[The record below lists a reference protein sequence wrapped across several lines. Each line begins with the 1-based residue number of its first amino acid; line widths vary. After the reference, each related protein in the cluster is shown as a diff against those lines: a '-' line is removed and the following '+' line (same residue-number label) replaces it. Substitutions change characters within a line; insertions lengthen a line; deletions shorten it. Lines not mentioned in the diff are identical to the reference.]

1 MRLLERVLWSSR
13 LIVLAAVV
21 ASWTVAAGVTYLVT
35 VDVVYLL
42 GQVAQYA
49 RPELDAAARDAL
61 RLDLIGDVVGIVDG
75 YLLAA
80 VLVLF
85 ALGLYEL
92 FIGHLAFLEHSEVAA
107 RLLRV
112 RSVDDLKDKLGR
124 VVLLIL
130 VVKFSQLAMEMTYAA
145 PIDLLYLG
153 LGILLIGGGLFLT
166 SHRGPWG
173 ATHPAA
179 PRARPVSEA
188 RLQEIKD
195 GHS

>member
-1 MRLLERVLWSSR
+1 MRLLERVLWSGR

-21 ASWTVAAGVTYLVT
+21 ASWIVAVGVTYLVT
-35 VDVVYLL
+35 VDVAYLI

-49 RPELDAAARDAL
+49 RPELGTSVRDAL
-61 RLDLIGDVVGIVDG
+61 RLDLVGDVVGIIDG

-92 FIGHLAFLEHSEVAA
+92 FIGHLAFLEHSGVAA

-130 VVKFSQLAMEMTYAA
+130 VVKFSQLAMEMKYTE
-145 PIDLLYLG
+145 PIDLLYLS

-166 SHRGPWG
+166 SHRAHSG
-173 ATHPAA
+173 AAHLLMP
-179 PRARPVSEA
+179 PARPQSET
-188 RLQEIKD
+188 RLQEINN
-195 GHS
+195 GLP